1 VSEKTMNAVRIYEYG
16 DRSVLRYEECPIPPV
31 AEDEVLIKVIATSV
45 NPIDWKVRM
54 GELKEK
60 VPHLFPMILG
70 WDVAGIIHEIGGAV
84 SLFAPGDTVYARPDA
99 TRNGTYAEYISVR
112 EREVAF
118 KPETLSFMDAAS
130 LPLASIT
137 AWSSVIDRGEI
148 QAGQSILIHA
158 GSGGVG
164 SLAVQLAKWKGA
176 HVIST
181 TSAANVDLV
190 KSLGADEV
198 IDYRS
203 TNFQDV
209 VHDVDIVFDTI
220 GGQVQ
225 EDSWSV
231 LKAGGILVSI
241 AEPPSEKRAEQAG
254 GRACYFRIQPDAL
267 ILSQVA
273 KLVDEGVV
281 RPIVGTEFSLKNI
294 RAAHEL
300 SESGHARGKIVIHVG
315 MP

>member
-1 VSEKTMNAVRIYEYG
+1 MNAVRIHEYG
-16 DRSVLRYEECPIPPV
+16 DRSVLRYEACPMPPV
-31 AEDEVLIKVIATSV
+31 AEDDVLIKVIATSV

-54 GELKEK
+54 GHLKEK

-70 WDVAGIIHEIGGAV
+70 WDVAGIIQEIGGAV
-84 SLFAPGDTVYARPDA
+84 SLFAPGDAVYARPDA
-99 TRNGTYAEYISVR
+99 TRNGTYAESISVW

-118 KPETLSFMDAAS
+118 KPETVSFMDAAS

-164 SLAVQLAKWKGA
+164 SMAVQLAKWKGA

-203 TNFQDV
+203 TKFQDV
-209 VHDVDIVFDTI
+209 VQDVDVVFDTI
-220 GGQVQ
+220 GGAVQ

-231 LKAGGILVSI
+231 IKPGGRLVSVV
-241 AEPPSEKRAEQAG
+241 ETPSETRAEQTG
-254 GRACYFRIQPDAL
+254 VRGSFVRIQPNAS
-267 ILSQVA
+267 ILLQLA

-281 RPIVGTEFSLKNI
+281 RPIVGAEFALKHI

-300 SESGHARGKIVIHVG
+300 SESGHAQGKIVVHVG